1 MFNLSVYEAIE
12 IINAIPEILIIALFY
27 HRIFERKYNSYLPYI
42 ISYGI
47 AFAVLSV
54 TSLLVASPYV
64 RIGITFA
71 ILLTFAIFLYSGS
84 NTVKFFASVYY
95 LLIVFISETLFVGI
109 LVIMGYGNPSELLD
123 YRIFLPYLQRQGK
136 KFTVQ
141 ILGAYYSN
149 AVFKC
154 RYS

>member
-47 AFAVLSV
+47 AFVVLSV

-84 NTVKFFASVYY
+84 NTVVSSDVLVKICSA
-95 LLIVFISETLFVGI
+95 LGCTMDDIVEIIPEKED
-109 LVIMGYGNPSELLD
+109 N
-123 YRIFLPYLQRQGK
+123 
-136 KFTVQ
+136 
-141 ILGAYYSN
+141 
-149 AVFKC
+149 
-154 RYS
+154 

>member
-84 NTVKFFASVYY
+84 NTVKFFCIS
-95 LLIVFISETLFVGI
+95 LLFADCLYI
-109 LVIMGYGNPSELLD
+109 
-123 YRIFLPYLQRQGK
+123 R
-136 KFTVQ
+136 
-141 ILGAYYSN
+141 N
-149 AVFKC
+149 AVRWDSGNYGIWKSF
-154 RYS
+154 

>member
-1 MFNLSVYEAIE
+1 MLSLSVYEAIE

-27 HRIFERKYNSYLPYI
+27 NRIFERKYNSYLPYI

-47 AFAVLSV
+47 AFAVISV

-84 NTVKFFASVYY
+84 VAVSKMIQCN
-95 LLIVFISETLFVGI
+95 
-109 LVIMGYGNPSELLD
+109 
-123 YRIFLPYLQRQGK
+123 
-136 KFTVQ
+136 
-141 ILGAYYSN
+141 GA
-149 AVFKC
+149 
-154 RYS
+154 

>member
-109 LVIMGYGNPSELLD
+109 LVIMG
-123 YRIFLPYLQRQGK
+123 
-136 KFTVQ
+136 
-141 ILGAYYSN
+141 
-149 AVFKC
+149 
-154 RYS
+154 